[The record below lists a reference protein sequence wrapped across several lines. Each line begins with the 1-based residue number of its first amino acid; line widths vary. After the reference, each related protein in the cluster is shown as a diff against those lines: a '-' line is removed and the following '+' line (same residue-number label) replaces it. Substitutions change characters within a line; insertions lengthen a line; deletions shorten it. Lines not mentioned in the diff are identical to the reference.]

1 ARNLVRAVVADEPLI
16 EIVGLADVEVAGWIL
31 QNVNLVRHEGKNGSR
46 GRIRTYDQSV
56 NSRPLYH

>member
-1 ARNLVRAVVADEPLI
+1 VSAEFARIVFSVLRLLAIPLAF
-16 EIVGLADVEVAGWIL
+16 GLRTVLSTGEALRREAL
-31 QNVNLVRHEGKNGSR
+31 KFGSR